1 MRSLLS
7 SVYSNTQQRVIFRDL
22 VPSSLFSHSQN
33 AYAWNISP
41 RLLAFI
47 KERTLFCNSVSL
59 SIKVTFTRVGSSDM
73 AYTIDYPLSY
83 EACDTLYTILEG
95 NSTETLVLNNAYSRG
110 DVLTLRLSRVLRLGS
125 LSVYDVDL
133 QASEYR
139 SLGVAIAI
147 LYDE

>member
-1 MRSLLS
+1 
-7 SVYSNTQQRVIFRDL
+7 
-22 VPSSLFSHSQN
+22 
-33 AYAWNISP
+33 
-41 RLLAFI
+41 
-47 KERTLFCNSVSL
+47 
-59 SIKVTFTRVGSSDM
+59 M